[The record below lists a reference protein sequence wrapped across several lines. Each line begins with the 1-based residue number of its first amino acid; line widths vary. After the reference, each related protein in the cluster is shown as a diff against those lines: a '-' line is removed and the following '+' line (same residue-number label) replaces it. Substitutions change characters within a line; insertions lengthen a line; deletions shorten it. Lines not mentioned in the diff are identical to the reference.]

1 MNTHRL
7 GAGQFV
13 EFIFI
18 HEWNEIWND
27 GDDMICRNTKLH
39 ENMID
44 MVVAVVTKSKEK
56 TSKLT
61 DLLHP
66 YFSVA
71 PWFEKKEGE
80 SLTKEKGDNVTM
92 KCSAQGFPLMVEWKA
107 MFSNNETVL
116 PCIGK
121 VDMNLSHPIP

>member
-1 MNTHRL
+1 MKT
-7 GAGQFV
+7 
-13 EFIFI
+13 
-18 HEWNEIWND
+18 WSIWSSQ
-27 GDDMICRNTKLH
+27 
-39 ENMID
+39 
-44 MVVAVVTKSKEK
+44 SKAKK

-71 PWFEKKEGE
+71 PWFEKKEGK

-92 KCSAQGFPLMVEWKA
+92 KCSAQGFPLMVEWKV
-107 MFSNNETVL
+107 MFSNKETEL

-121 VDMNLSHPIP
+121 VDMTLSYPIP

>member
-1 MNTHRL
+1 MKT
-7 GAGQFV
+7 
-13 EFIFI
+13 
-18 HEWNEIWND
+18 WSIWSSQ
-27 GDDMICRNTKLH
+27 
-39 ENMID
+39 
-44 MVVAVVTKSKEK
+44 SKAKK

-121 VDMNLSHPIP
+121 VDMTLSHPIP